1 MQNERHSNGLTPSF
15 AKASAF
21 AQPAAAIAGCQTL
34 NLCGNTLVSGGYGV
48 WYEENCANALI
59 LNNDFSGVTYCGIG
73 YMWTENSLPNAQIYG
88 NVLGQGVSF
97 HAKPQPYNGF
107 GWFLKQ
113 NQYLNGFSNV
123 PPFLDPA
130 SSAAHVSN

>member
-34 NLCGNTLVSGGYGV
+34 NLCGNILVRGGYAV
-48 WYEENCANALI
+48 WYEENRANALV
-59 LNNDFSGVTYCGIG
+59 LNNDFSGATCRAIG
-73 YMWTENSLPNAQIYG
+73 YLFGDSALPNAQIYG
-88 NVLGQGVSF
+88 NILGEGVSF
-97 HAKPQPYNGF
+97 HAQIMPYNGF

-113 NQYLNGFSNV
+113 NQYRNGSAIV
-123 PPFLDPA
+123 PAFLDPA
-130 SSAAHVSN
+130 ASSARLSN